1 MPGIRAA
8 ARANATL
15 LPSSINTCRD
25 TVKALIYL
33 VIGSF
38 ADETTENIYHGVR
51 SKKAAKL
58 PPDIVKVALR
68 KLDMIN
74 AAAKL
79 DDLKVPPSNRLEKL
93 SGDLAGFHSIR
104 VNDQFRVV
112 FQWNDGV
119 ATKVSITDY
128 H

>member
-1 MPGIRAA
+1 M
-8 ARANATL
+8 
-15 LPSSINTCRD
+15 
-25 TVKALIYL
+25 
-33 VIGSF
+33 IGSF

-93 SGDLAGFHSIR
+93 GGDLAGFHSIR
-104 VNDQFRVV
+104 VNNQFRVI
-112 FQWNDGV
+112 FHWNDGV

>member
-1 MPGIRAA
+1 
-8 ARANATL
+8 
-15 LPSSINTCRD
+15 
-25 TVKALIYL
+25 

-38 ADETTENIYHGVR
+38 ADEITEDIYHGFR

-74 AAAKL
+74 SAAKL
-79 DDLKVPPSNRLEKL
+79 DDLRIPPSNRLEKL
-93 SGDLAGFHSIR
+93 SGDLAGFYSIR
-104 VNDQFRVV
+104 VNDQFRVI